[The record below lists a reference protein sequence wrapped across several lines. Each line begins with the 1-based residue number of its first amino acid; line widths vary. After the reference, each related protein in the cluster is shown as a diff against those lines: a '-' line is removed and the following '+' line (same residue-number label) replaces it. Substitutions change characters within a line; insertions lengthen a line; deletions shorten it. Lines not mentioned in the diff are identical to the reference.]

1 VSRRTEARLLGLLPL
16 AWMERAVPRGV
27 VSLFYHVV
35 SDERLPHVAPLYRY
49 RTPTQFEDDLRW
61 LAARYRFVGSAEA
74 ERASASVGGRPAVH
88 LSFDDGFAECG
99 SVARPILL
107 RMGIPCTFFLVEGAL
122 DNRLLP
128 APQLAALCMEAARGI
143 GDRRAAAVLAE
154 IGEPRAGRRGAEER
168 LRRVLRGLSADR
180 AGRLARAAAL
190 LEVDGEA
197 YLRERRP
204 FLTSDEARAMA
215 ADGFELGA
223 HTRAHVRLGG
233 LPPEEV
239 EREVADSC
247 RAVAALAGAASV
259 PFAFPYSGD
268 GVDPA
273 LPAAIR
279 SKHRHVGAFFDTG
292 WLRRGAPGVL
302 HRVPADPPPVLGGP
316 GAAEHLRRGYWK
328 ALRGRT

>member
-1 VSRRTEARLLGLLPL
+1 MSRRTEARLLGLLPL
-16 AWMERAVPRGV
+16 AWLERAVPRGV
-27 VSLFYHVV
+27 VSLFYHMVA
-35 SDERLPHVAPLYRY
+35 DERIPHVAPLYRY
-49 RTPTQFEDDLRW
+49 RTPVQLEDDLRW
-61 LAARYRFVGSAEA
+61 LAARYRFVDAAEA
-74 ERASASVGGRPAVH
+74 EATPTAPRGRPAVH
-88 LSFDDGFAECG
+88 LSFDDGFAECHA
-99 SVARPILL
+99 VARPVLL
-107 RMGIPCTFFLVEGAL
+107 RMGIPCTFFLVDGAL

-143 GDRRAAAVLAE
+143 GDARAAAVLAE
-154 IGEPRAGRRGAEER
+154 IGESRAGRRGPEER

-180 AGRLARAAAL
+180 TGRLERAAAL

-204 FLTSDEARAMA
+204 FLTSDEARRMV

-223 HTRAHVRLGG
+223 HTRTHVRLGG

-239 EREVADSC
+239 EHEVAASC
-247 RAVAALAGAASV
+247 RAVAALAGTASV

-279 SKHRHVGAFFDTG
+279 SRHPHVGPFFDTAG
-292 WLRRGAPGVL
+292 LRRGAPGVL
-302 HRVPADPPPVLGGP
+302 HRVAADRPPVLGGP

-328 ALRGRT
+328 ALRPGG